1 MRPLAVIAV
10 ALIVAVSAGCGGSGV
25 EVETFSSPTPQLTHP
40 SSPTSTPAPGA
51 PTPTSASAAP
61 TDTQE
66 PTATATPTEAPSKSL
81 IFVSAAGSD
90 TNLGTAASPLA
101 SITKAAQLAENGTI
115 IVVAPGTYF
124 ESVTTRRS
132 GGTPQ
137 DLTFIADTSGEL
149 SGVAAGDVVLSVP
162 EATPAPGQTPA
173 PVVGFSLRDSPGTAI
188 DGFHITGATGGG
200 VVVNNSP
207 GARVQNCVLFGNTGA
222 NGDGI
227 RLQNVSGVLLF
238 NNLIYLNSNAG
249 ISIVG
254 NPGSP
259 DSRAINNTLYRNSS
273 RGVTVGTTSAAST
286 GAFLRNNILL
296 DNADGSSAPL
306 SIKVTASTDPPS
318 TMGYSGDFDLV
329 LPASYSPSDIA
340 GADDINSD
348 PMLVSPDAD
357 PPDVHLAE
365 GSPARDAG
373 SSDLGDDQLVQC
385 LRGWS
390 TAVGGGADDG
400 TVDLGY
406 HYPAGDLGQLHC
418 GVKLPE

>member
-1 MRPLAVIAV
+1 MRPLAVSAV
-10 ALIVAVSAGCGGSGV
+10 ALMVAVSAGCGGSGV
-25 EVETFSSPTPQLTHP
+25 EVEILSSPTPQLTHP

-51 PTPTSASAAP
+51 PTPTSGSAAP

-66 PTATATPTEAPSKSL
+66 PTATATAVPSKSL

-90 TNLGTAASPLA
+90 INLGTAASPLA
-101 SITKAAQLAENGTI
+101 SISKAAQLAENGAI

-124 ESVTTRRS
+124 ESVTTHRS

-149 SGVAAGDVVLSVP
+149 SGVPAGNVVLSVP

-207 GARVQNCVLFGNTGA
+207 GARVQNCVLFGNSGA

-259 DSRAINNTLYRNSS
+259 DTRAINNTLYRNSS

-296 DNADGSSAPL
+296 GNADGSSAPL
-306 SIKVTASTDPPS
+306 NIKVTAITDPPS

-329 LPASYSPSDIA
+329 LPASYSPADIA

-348 PMLVSPDAD
+348 PMLVSADAE

-373 SSDLGDDQLVQC
+373 SSDLGDNRLVQC
-385 LRGWS
+385 LHAWS
-390 TAVGGGADDG
+390 TAIGGGADDG
-400 TVDLGY
+400 AVDLGY
-406 HYPAGDLGQLHC
+406 HYPAGDLRQLHC